1 MSGMVTDVRPRL
13 HLRKGDM
20 VEVLGGKYRGKRG
33 KVLEILPRARRGARA
48 IVEGV
53 NVVKRH
59 VKPNR
64 KVPQGGIVEKE
75 APLPTARLMVVCAK
89 CGEAARVGRRF
100 LGDGTKVRYCKRCG
114 EQLEK

>member
-1 MSGMVTDVRPRL
+1 MAAVRTRPPV

-20 VEVLGGKYRGKRG
+20 VEVIGGKYRGKRG
-33 KVLEILPRARRGARA
+33 KVLQVRAKDGRA
-48 IVEGV
+48 IVESV

-59 VKPNR
+59 MKPTQ

-75 APLPTARLMVVCAK
+75 APLPAARLMVVCPR
-89 CGEAARVGRRF
+89 CGEAARMGHRV

-114 EQLEK
+114 ESLEP

>member
-1 MSGMVTDVRPRL
+1 MAVVEARPRL

-20 VEVLGGKYRGKRG
+20 VEVLGGKYGGKRG
-33 KVLEILPRARRGARA
+33 KVLQVLRERGRA

-75 APLPTARLMVVCAK
+75 APLPAARLMVVCAK
-89 CGEAARVGRRF
+89 CGEASRLGHRY
-100 LGDGTKVRYCKRCG
+100 LGDGTKVRYCKHCG

>member
-1 MSGMVTDVRPRL
+1 MAVSVRPRF

-20 VEVLGGKYRGKRG
+20 VEVIGGKYDGKRG
-33 KVLEILPRARRGARA
+33 KVLELIPTSGRA

-53 NVVKRH
+53 NIVKRH

-75 APLPTARLMVVCAK
+75 APLPTARLMIVCAK
-89 CGEAARVGRRF
+89 CGEAARVGHRF
-100 LGDGTKVRYCKRCG
+100 LGDGTKVRYCKHCG
-114 EQLEK
+114 EQLET

>member
-1 MSGMVTDVRPRL
+1 MAVGTARPRM

-20 VEVLGGKYRGKRG
+20 VEVIGGKFRGKRG
-33 KVLEILPRARRGARA
+33 KVLRILTADGRA

-59 VKPNR
+59 AKPNPR
-64 KVPQGGIVEKE
+64 KGHQGGILEKE
-75 APLPTARLMVVCAK
+75 APLPAARLMVVCAK
-89 CGEAARVGRRF
+89 CGEATRIGHRV

-114 EQLEK
+114 ESMEK

>member
-1 MSGMVTDVRPRL
+1 MPIVEAKPRL
-13 HLRKGDM
+13 HVRKGDM

-33 KVLEILPRARRGARA
+33 KVLQVLRERGRA

-75 APLPTARLMVVCAK
+75 APLPAARLMVVCAK
-89 CGEAARVGRRF
+89 CGEASRLGHRY
-100 LGDGTKVRYCKRCG
+100 LGDGTKVRYCKHCG

>member
-1 MSGMVTDVRPRL
+1 MAVAHGSRV

-20 VEVLGGKYRGKRG
+20 VEVIGGRFRGKRG
-33 KVLEILPRARRGARA
+33 RVLHVLTADGRA

-59 VKPNR
+59 LKPTR
-64 KVPQGGIVEKE
+64 KVPRGGIIEKE
-75 APLPTARLMVVCAK
+75 APLPSSRLMVVCTR
-89 CGEAARVGRRF
+89 CGEAARLGHRF
-100 LGDGTKVRYCKRCG
+100 LGDGAKVRYCKRCG

>member
-1 MSGMVTDVRPRL
+1 MPVVEARPRL

-20 VEVLGGKYRGKRG
+20 VEVLAGKYRGKRG
-33 KVLEILPRARRGARA
+33 KVLQVLRERGRA

-53 NVVKRH
+53 NIVKRH

-75 APLPTARLMVVCAK
+75 APLPAARLMVVCAR
-89 CGEAARVGRRF
+89 CGEAAR
-100 LGDGTKVRYCKRCG
+100 LGHRYLADGTKVRYCKHCG

>member
-1 MSGMVTDVRPRL
+1 MAVLADHPRV

-33 KVLEILPRARRGARA
+33 KVLRIFRERARA

-53 NVVKRH
+53 NIVKRH
-59 VKPNR
+59 TKPNPA
-64 KVPQGGIVEKE
+64 KNQPGGIVEKP
-75 APLPTARLMVVCAK
+75 ASLPVARLMIVCAR

-100 LGDGTKVRYCKRCG
+100 LGDGTKVRYCKHCS
-114 EQLEK
+114 EQLD

>member
-1 MSGMVTDVRPRL
+1 MTAVTTRSRL

-20 VEVLGGKYRGKRG
+20 VEVIAGKYRGKRG
-33 KVLEILPRARRGARA
+33 KVLQVVRERGRA

-75 APLPTARLMVVCAK
+75 APLPSARLMVICAK
-89 CGEAARVGRRF
+89 CGEAARLGHRF
-100 LGDGTKVRYCKRCG
+100 LGDGTKVRYCKHCG

>member
-1 MSGMVTDVRPRL
+1 
-13 HLRKGDM
+13 M
-20 VEVLGGKYRGKRG
+20 VEVLAGKYRGKRG
-33 KVLEILPRARRGARA
+33 RVLRVLPDRWAA

-75 APLPTARLMVVCAK
+75 APLPVARLMVVCAR
-89 CGEAARVGRRF
+89 CGEASRMGRRV
-100 LGDGTKVRYCKRCG
+100 LGDGRRVRYCKRCG
-114 EQLEK
+114 EQLDT

>member
-1 MSGMVTDVRPRL
+1 MVGQGRPRL

-20 VEVLGGKYRGKRG
+20 VEVLAGKYRGKRG
-33 KVLEILPRARRGARA
+33 RVLRVLPDRWAA

-75 APLPTARLMVVCAK
+75 APLPVARLMVVCAR
-89 CGEAARVGRRF
+89 CGEASRMGRRV
-100 LGDGTKVRYCKRCG
+100 LGDGSRVRYCKRCG
-114 EQLEK
+114 EQLDT